1 MTTNK
6 AIEIL
11 KSYKTYTFTSEENY
25 KESISVEEI
34 IELLQKPV
42 KVGKWWHYEGE
53 LHCSVCGSVFYDDI
67 MEFTGDEVPKYC
79 PDCGARMMEG

>member
-42 KVGKWWHYEGE
+42 KVGKWIPHKDKDGE
-53 LHCSVCGSVFYDDI
+53 YYGHDCSACGEWYVMPYGR
-67 MEFTGDEVPKYC
+67 TKYC
-79 PDCGARMMEG
+79 PNCGAKMEG